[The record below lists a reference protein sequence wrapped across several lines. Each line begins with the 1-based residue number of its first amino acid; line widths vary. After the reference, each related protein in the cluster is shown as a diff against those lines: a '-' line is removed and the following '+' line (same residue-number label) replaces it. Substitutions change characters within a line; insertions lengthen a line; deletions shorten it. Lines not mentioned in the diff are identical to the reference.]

1 MGSNSQNNFHGRKQ
15 PMNSKE
21 YTNYQKSGEIAQQ
34 VVKLLQKETTPG
46 ASLFELAEKGES
58 KIRELGGKPAFPI
71 NISINEIGAH
81 YSPIPNDKKTLGDD
95 IVKIDIGVHVD
106 GYIAD
111 TAFTLDFTGD
121 YADMVKANEKALDEA
136 LKLAT
141 PGTNVSEIGEII
153 HKTIFEAGYQ
163 PIVNLSGHSLAQYNL
178 HAGQNIPNIKTGNF
192 VLTEGMA
199 IAIEPFATDGEGKVT
214 DSPESVIF
222 RYLEDK
228 PVRLREAKTLLKT
241 AKERFDGLPFS
252 MRWVK
257 IPPLKLGLALNQ
269 LIQANAIYSYPI
281 LKEKRKGNISQFE
294 HTVIVKDKPEV
305 TTRI

>member
-1 MGSNSQNNFHGRKQ
+1 
-15 PMNSKE
+15 MNSTE
-21 YTNYQKSGEIAQQ
+21 YTNYQKAGEIAKEA
-34 VVKLLQKETTPG
+34 VKLLKKETKPG
-46 ASLFELAEKGES
+46 VSLLSLAEKGEN

-95 IVKIDIGVHVD
+95 LVKIDIGVHVD

-111 TAFTLDFTGD
+111 TAFSLDFTGT
-121 YADMVKANEKALDEA
+121 YADMMTANEKALEEA

-141 PGTNVSEIGEII
+141 PGTNVSEIGEAI
-153 HKTIFEAGYQ
+153 HKAIYEAGYQ
-163 PIVNLSGHSLAQYNL
+163 PIVNLSGHSLDQYNL
-178 HAGQNIPNIKTGNF
+178 HAGQNIPNIKTGDF
-192 VLTEGMA
+192 VLKEDMA

-228 PVRLREAKTLLKT
+228 PVRMREAKTLLKT

-257 IPPLKLGLALNQ
+257 MPQLKLKFALNQ

-281 LKEKRKGNISQFE
+281 LIEKRKGKISQFE